1 MILHSWEGIT
11 VVVHRLETWKHYLMG
26 TEFMV
31 VIDNVANTYFR
42 TQKKLFIKQAQ
53 WQEFLV
59 DFDFVWVHKPSLY
72 NLVVDVLN

>member
-1 MILHSWEGIT
+1 
-11 VVVHRLETWKHYLMG
+11 MG